1 MFRQT
6 FTLTVETG
14 IGVSPDQVAR
24 AVLFDLL
31 NKGYVVGVTKV
42 ETEEIY
48 EKPLERKETI
58 VKTVNGT

>member
-14 IGVSPDQVAR
+14 MGVSPDQVAR

-31 NKGYVVGVTKV
+31 NKGYVVGITKV
-42 ETEEIY
+42 EIEEIY
-48 EKPLERKETI
+48 EKSLDIKETI